1 MSNIDYPDRIDGADL
16 LRIKLYSLPTIV
28 MNTPAMENLFSYGTL
43 QLESV
48 QQTTFGRL
56 LNGTP
61 DAIVGYSRS
70 WIEITDAHV
79 LATSG
84 QTHHPI
90 VKFTGNA
97 KDHVEGTVFQIT
109 HEELLRADEYE
120 VSDYK
125 RVEVSLR
132 SGGTTWVY
140 VAR

>member
-1 MSNIDYPDRIDGADL
+1 
-16 LRIKLYSLPTIV
+16 

-48 QQTTFGRL
+48 QLASFGRVL
-56 LNGTP
+56 YGAP

-70 WIEITDAHV
+70 WIEITDAQV

-90 VKFTGNA
+90 VMFTGNVE
-97 KDHVEGTVFQIT
+97 DFVEGTVFQLT
-109 HEELLRADEYE
+109 PEELAQADSYE